1 MPKLN
6 SPTVRIGLRIAL
18 PALAIL
24 AGTIAIVTVSLNRM
38 AGEVNEVARML
49 TMRSANA
56 AVQSALRR
64 IEVAHQ
70 DYADWDDA
78 VRNLY
83 GKISQAFFT
92 ENFDDATEWTILFDT
107 AYVLDED
114 GTLLEGTR
122 QGERVQL
129 PVDEAFSPSIEFL
142 LNGLP
147 DDGRTYEAHSGIVS
161 GAWGL
166 ALVAVGPIV
175 PSSAELEPPNR
186 SRYLVISKSLDDAA
200 LKLFAEEFVLTGLR
214 FVQPGEQ
221 VEDEL
226 DLVDPG
232 GQTIA
237 RLTWASPMMGTTA
250 YAQISP
256 VVIVMLS
263 LIGVTIIA
271 LILVAYR
278 SVVEIKRR
286 EDQAQY
292 DAAHDALTGL
302 PNRVELLRQ
311 VANTIADVPG
321 EGAHAALIFL
331 DLDGFKK
338 VNDVYGHD
346 IGDRLLRHMADEF
359 KVICDNRL
367 VARIGGDEFAI
378 LLLDDQPL
386 EAAMALGHRVIQ
398 RLTQPIEIDGRS
410 ISVGTSLGVAV
421 IDESVHSAEEA
432 LRRADIAMYEAK
444 QEGRDHI
451 CAYQASFDVARHDR
465 MATAAELR
473 QALLSKALNVIYQP
487 IFDAA
492 TRRIVGAEALLRWPR
507 PGKPSICPQVFV
519 PIAEEHGLID
529 ELGMWA
535 LRQACATA
543 VAWPEI
549 YIAVNV
555 SPAQLRNQEFG
566 QALSDVLDELGF
578 PPARLELEVTETY
591 LITSPAQAQQSLDVL
606 RDLNVT
612 IALDDFGSGFSSIG
626 YLRSFTF
633 DKLKLDRSLIAGIAT
648 DRHAQRFV
656 RATIAMADTLG
667 LQVVAEGVETEEE
680 ASLLQLAGCHEFQ
693 GFYLGRP
700 CSAEEFTAL
709 LQANGEALVEEDAAG

>member
-129 PVDEAFSPSIEFL
+129 PVNEAFSPSIEFL

-147 DDGRTYEAHSGIVS
+147 DDGRMYEAHSGIVL

-200 LKLFAEEFVLTGLR
+200 LKAFAEEFVLTGLR

-232 GQTIA
+232 GKQ
-237 RLTWASPMMGTTA
+237 SPG
-250 YAQISP
+250 
-256 VVIVMLS
+256 
-263 LIGVTIIA
+263 
-271 LILVAYR
+271 
-278 SVVEIKRR
+278 
-286 EDQAQY
+286 
-292 DAAHDALTGL
+292 
-302 PNRVELLRQ
+302 
-311 VANTIADVPG
+311 
-321 EGAHAALIFL
+321 
-331 DLDGFKK
+331 
-338 VNDVYGHD
+338 
-346 IGDRLLRHMADEF
+346 
-359 KVICDNRL
+359 
-367 VARIGGDEFAI
+367 
-378 LLLDDQPL
+378 
-386 EAAMALGHRVIQ
+386 
-398 RLTQPIEIDGRS
+398 
-410 ISVGTSLGVAV
+410 
-421 IDESVHSAEEA
+421 
-432 LRRADIAMYEAK
+432 
-444 QEGRDHI
+444 
-451 CAYQASFDVARHDR
+451 
-465 MATAAELR
+465 
-473 QALLSKALNVIYQP
+473 
-487 IFDAA
+487 
-492 TRRIVGAEALLRWPR
+492 
-507 PGKPSICPQVFV
+507 
-519 PIAEEHGLID
+519 
-529 ELGMWA
+529 
-535 LRQACATA
+535 
-543 VAWPEI
+543 
-549 YIAVNV
+549 
-555 SPAQLRNQEFG
+555 
-566 QALSDVLDELGF
+566 
-578 PPARLELEVTETY
+578 
-591 LITSPAQAQQSLDVL
+591 
-606 RDLNVT
+606 
-612 IALDDFGSGFSSIG
+612 
-626 YLRSFTF
+626 
-633 DKLKLDRSLIAGIAT
+633 
-648 DRHAQRFV
+648 
-656 RATIAMADTLG
+656 
-667 LQVVAEGVETEEE
+667 
-680 ASLLQLAGCHEFQ
+680 
-693 GFYLGRP
+693 
-700 CSAEEFTAL
+700 
-709 LQANGEALVEEDAAG
+709 